1 MSGRFIIESEELS
14 QSETARLEDALTG
27 IADAD
32 APLVCD
38 LVFLS
43 GDEIRTLNLRER
55 GIDAVTDV
63 LSFPSMDGI
72 KGKRLIAEEHRDC
85 IDEEGRLVLGSIAI
99 CKERAEEQAREYGH
113 SVEREFNYLTVHGVL
128 HCLGYDHMT
137 EDEKNEM
144 RETEERVMARMN
156 LQRN

>member
-1 MSGRFIIESEELS
+1 M
-14 QSETARLEDALTG
+14 
-27 IADAD
+27 
-32 APLVCD
+32 
-38 LVFLS
+38 
-43 GDEIRTLNLRER
+43 RER

-113 SVEREFNYLTVHGVL
+113 SVEREFNYLYTAY
-128 HCLGYDHMT
+128 CIASAT
-137 EDEKNEM
+137 
-144 RETEERVMARMN
+144 TI
-156 LQRN
+156 